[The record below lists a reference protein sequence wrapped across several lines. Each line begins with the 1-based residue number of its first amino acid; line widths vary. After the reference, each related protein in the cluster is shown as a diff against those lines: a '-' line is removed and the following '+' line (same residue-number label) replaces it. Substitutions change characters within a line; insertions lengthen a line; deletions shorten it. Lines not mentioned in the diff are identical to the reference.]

1 MPFGDSMRASGHL
14 SIKNLQVGFGRGDKS
29 RTVIHGVTFD
39 LASGSAFGLIGES
52 GSGKSLTCRSILG
65 LLPPGATM
73 HGEIVYGDIVLNH
86 LNERAMR
93 AYRGS
98 KIGMIFQDPMTA
110 LNPVMRVGD
119 AIAQVIETHT
129 KSSGRKAKNE
139 AVHMMERVGIV
150 NAPARSRDY
159 PHQFSGGMRQ
169 RIVIAIALAAKP
181 SVLLADEPTTA
192 LDVITQAE
200 ILRLIDRLRR
210 EDGMSLLLVSH
221 DLGVV
226 ANVCDDLG
234 VMYSGEL
241 VELGPT
247 GAVLAAPRHPYT
259 RGLLDS
265 LPDETSAGVR
275 LRPIRGS
282 PPDPIHRPSG
292 CVFAPRCPLVTE
304 ECRSQAIP
312 LLPVGPHRSSRCIHV
327 GGLMQETNA

>member
-1 MPFGDSMRASGHL
+1 
-14 SIKNLQVGFGRGDKS
+14 
-29 RTVIHGVTFD
+29 
-39 LASGSAFGLIGES
+39 
-52 GSGKSLTCRSILG
+52 
-65 LLPPGATM
+65 M

-119 AIAQVIETHT
+119 AIAQVIGTHT

-139 AVHMMERVGIV
+139 SVHMMERVGII
-150 NAPARSRDY
+150 NASARSRDY

-247 GAVLAAPRHPYT
+247 RAVLAAPRHPYT

-282 PPDPIHRPSG
+282 PPDPVHRPSG
-292 CVFAPRCPLVTE
+292 VSSPALSASDRGV
-304 ECRSQAIP
+304 SQA
-312 LLPVGPHRSSRCIHV
+312 GHTTASRWCALVIAVHPCGWID
-327 GGLMQETNA
+327 GGDQCLSHCWWSRD